1 MYQLV
6 HDAFLALVLV
16 TLVKLAQV
24 HIDTVTRH
32 DVDTVTRHNAAFVIQ
47 TMRRAHVANDAAT
60 VIQAWYKNL
69 KHPSQ
74 FSTRKG
80 APGNTFDDGDQA
92 TTVSETST
100 VTAEETGDNI
110 PYTCNC
116 IFDRPALYEIRRA
129 ATLIQA
135 IGRGYN
141 ARRYYRRLLYKKRR
155 DAYWRKYDAGVFTR
169 EWEQFWREK
178 VANIN

>member
-32 DVDTVTRHNAAFVIQ
+32 D
-47 TMRRAHVANDAAT
+47 AAT
-60 VIQAWYKNL
+60 VIQAWHKNL
-69 KHPSQ
+69 QHRTQ

-80 APGNTFDDGDQA
+80 APGNTSDDGDQA

-110 PYTCNC
+110 SYTCNC

-129 ATLIQA
+129 ATVLQA
-135 IGRGYN
+135 I
-141 ARRYYRRLLYKKRR
+141 ARRSNAGRDYRRFRKSF
-155 DAYWRKYDAGVFTR
+155 DAYWLKYDAGIFKQN
-169 EWEQFWREK
+169 WEKFWEK
-178 VANIN
+178 NPR

>member
-32 DVDTVTRHNAAFVIQ
+32 DAATVTRHNAATVIQ

-80 APGNTFDDGDQA
+80 APGNTFDDGAQA

-100 VTAEETGDNI
+100 VTAEES
-110 PYTCNC
+110 
-116 IFDRPALYEIRRA
+116 RA

-155 DAYWRKYDAGVFTR
+155 DAYWRKYDAGIFKR
-169 EWEQFWREK
+169 EWEQFWRENTLQF
-178 VANIN
+178 ANIN

>member
-1 MYQLV
+1 
-6 HDAFLALVLV
+6 
-16 TLVKLAQV
+16 
-24 HIDTVTRH
+24 
-32 DVDTVTRHNAAFVIQ
+32 
-47 TMRRAHVANDAAT
+47 MRRAHVANDAAT

-69 KHPSQ
+69 THPSQ

-80 APGNTFDDGDQA
+80 APGYTVDDGDQA

-100 VTAEETGDNI
+100 VTVEES
-110 PYTCNC
+110 
-116 IFDRPALYEIRRA
+116 RA

-155 DAYWRKYDAGVFTR
+155 DAYWLKYDAGIFKR
-169 EWEQFWREK
+169 EWEQFWIK
-178 VANIN
+178 KFANIN

>member
-32 DVDTVTRHNAAFVIQ
+32 DAATVIQ

-100 VTAEETGDNI
+100 VTAEES
-110 PYTCNC
+110 
-116 IFDRPALYEIRRA
+116 RA

-155 DAYWRKYDAGVFTR
+155 DAYWRKYDA
-169 EWEQFWREK
+169 
-178 VANIN
+178 